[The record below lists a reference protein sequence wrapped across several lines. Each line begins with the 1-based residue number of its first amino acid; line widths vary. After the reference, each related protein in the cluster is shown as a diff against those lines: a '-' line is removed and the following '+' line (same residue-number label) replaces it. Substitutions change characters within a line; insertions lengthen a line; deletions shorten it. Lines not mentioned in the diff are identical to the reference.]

1 MSLLSTA
8 SSPNLIIKLVNM
20 CNIGAFRLNSSS
32 RSVSCIFEA
41 LGVVDTGADTGA
53 CTGVGT
59 VGGVAAGG
67 AGGAGGGLS
76 NNAPSP
82 CGRLEFD
89 DIEEEERADA

>member
-1 MSLLSTA
+1 M
-8 SSPNLIIKLVNM
+8 KLVNM

-67 AGGAGGGLS
+67 AGGGLS

-82 CGRLEFD
+82 CGILEFD